1 MAKLSDHA
9 KPKSNGES
17 IRDRHTGSNI
27 VQTPRV
33 QAEELRK
40 RIESE
45 HHFTLEQL
53 ELLNQLDPPKFDNKK

>member
-17 IRDRHTGSNI
+17 IRDRHTGSN
-27 VQTPRV
+27 VVSTPKV
-33 QAEELRK
+33 AAAQLRK

-53 ELLNQLDPPKFDNKK
+53 ELLNQLDPPTFDKT